1 MQGDRVWY
9 QIGLDWIKDWWA
21 SVEVRTRL
29 STKMWG
35 MSPELQFL
43 QKNQYYVYPFLNPVS
58 TMRISS
64 TEDVHS

>member
-43 QKNQYYVYPFLNPVS
+43 QKNRYYVYPFLNPVS